1 MNSNLFINWSSG
13 LIDTSYRILGLRAT
27 NALID
32 STAGSIFVGGVTIDE
47 LNKTALGLQNRNIG
61 TLVGYVVEGLR
72 DKTNAELDE
81 YVDFCA
87 NAIKSITEDGTEG
100 NFQLKLTAYM
110 STELMEK
117 LNVG

>member
-1 MNSNLFINWSSG
+1 M
-13 LIDTSYRILGLRAT
+13 
-27 NALID
+27 
-32 STAGSIFVGGVTIDE
+32 
-47 LNKTALGLQNRNIG
+47 
-61 TLVGYVVEGLR
+61 VEGLR

-87 NAIKSITEDGTEG
+87 NAIKSITEGGKEG

-117 LNVG
+117 LNIG

>member
-13 LIDTSYRILGLRAT
+13 LIDASYRVLGLRAT
-27 NALID
+27 NAIID
-32 STAGSIFVGGVTIDE
+32 STAGSIFVGGVTVDE
-47 LNKTALGLQNRNIG
+47 LNRTADGLQDRNIG

-81 YVDFCA
+81 YVDFCV
-87 NAIKSITEDGTEG
+87 NSIKSITEGGKEG

-117 LNVG
+117 LNEG

>member
-1 MNSNLFINWSSG
+1 M
-13 LIDTSYRILGLRAT
+13 
-27 NALID
+27 
-32 STAGSIFVGGVTIDE
+32 
-47 LNKTALGLQNRNIG
+47 
-61 TLVGYVVEGLR
+61 VEGLR

-87 NAIKSITEDGTEG
+87 MSIKSITEGGKEG